1 MKRSAW
7 SRILDLG
14 GARRKAELDGQLA
27 AIHKSQAVIEFDLQG
42 HVLAANQN
50 FLDTMGYE
58 EHEVIGQHHRM
69 FVDSQVSES
78 PEYAQFWQRL
88 GSGIH
93 DAGRYRRIAR
103 DGRDVWLQASY
114 NPIFDRHGRPFKV
127 VKYAT
132 DITEQQRRNADA
144 EGQLAAISK
153 VQAIIEFD
161 LDGNILHANRLFL
174 QAMGYTLDEVVGRH
188 HSMFVQPHER
198 QSAEYAQFWRKLGS
212 GQHDAGQYLRIG
224 KHGRQVWIEASYN
237 PILDADGRPFKVVKY
252 ARDITRR
259 FTAAQTLGEAMQGLS
274 ESAEHAGQA
283 NELARQACRVAE
295 QGGRTVHEVM
305 GTMES
310 ISASSR
316 KINDIIG
323 VMDGIAFQTNILA
336 LNAAVEAA
344 RAGEQ
349 GRGFAVVASE
359 VRTLAQR
366 SAAAAKEIRQLI
378 GASVERVE
386 DGARLVGDAGTT
398 MEGIVQSVQR
408 VADTIGEITAASSE
422 QSAGVAQVN
431 QAVGQLDQMTQQNA
445 ALVEQSAAAAQSLRE
460 QAEQLSRTVAVF
472 KVAHLAPSPTT
483 LARQAAP
490 AVRTAH
496 SAAAAPRR
504 PAAAVAPAAVGPVA
518 ARPAAA
524 REAAPKLA
532 SAPRPAAPAAED
544 GQWESF

>member
-1 MKRSAW
+1 M
-7 SRILDLG
+7 
-14 GARRKAELDGQLA
+14 
-27 AIHKSQAVIEFDLQG
+27 
-42 HVLAANQN
+42 
-50 FLDTMGYE
+50 
-58 EHEVIGQHHRM
+58 
-69 FVDSQVSES
+69 
-78 PEYAQFWQRL
+78 
-88 GSGIH
+88 
-93 DAGRYRRIAR
+93 
-103 DGRDVWLQASY
+103 
-114 NPIFDRHGRPFKV
+114 

-349 GRGFAVVASE
+349 GRGFAVVAGE
-359 VRTLAQR
+359 VRALAQN
-366 SAAAAKEIRQLI
+366 SAAAAKEIKQLI
-378 GASVERVE
+378 HTSVEQVALGAEQVRQAGGTMQEIV
-386 DGARLVGDAGTT
+386 DSSHQVTAIMGDVVQASMAQSARLREVTADLTA
-398 MEGIVQSVQR
+398 QSVNIG
-408 VADTIGEITAASSE
+408 DTPRAQPVRKSLPAAMVPE
-422 QSAGVAQVN
+422 
-431 QAVGQLDQMTQQNA
+431 
-445 ALVEQSAAAAQSLRE
+445 
-460 QAEQLSRTVAVF
+460 
-472 KVAHLAPSPTT
+472 AP
-483 LARQAAP
+483 QIKAAP
-490 AVRTAH
+490 APTVVPVRTPH
-496 SAAAAPRR
+496 M
-504 PAAAVAPAAVGPVA
+504 GG
-518 ARPAAA
+518 
-524 REAAPKLA
+524 KLLRMA
-532 SAPRPAAPAAED
+532 
-544 GQWESF
+544 

>member
-14 GARRKAELDGQLA
+14 GARRQAELDGQLA

-58 EHEVIGQHHRM
+58 EGEVIGQHHRM
-69 FVDSQVSES
+69 FVDHQMSDS
-78 PEYAQFWQRL
+78 PEYAAFWQRL

-93 DAGRYRRIAR
+93 DAGRYRRIAK

-161 LDGNILHANRLFL
+161 LQGNILHANRLFL
-174 QAMGYTLDEVVGRH
+174 QAMGYTLDEVTGRH

-198 QSAEYAQFWRKLGS
+198 HSPEYAQFWRKLAS

-283 NELARQACRVAE
+283 NELARQACLVAE

-316 KINDIIG
+316 KISDIIG

-349 GRGFAVVASE
+349 GRGFAVVAGE
-359 VRTLAQR
+359 VRALAQN
-366 SAAAAKEIRQLI
+366 SAAAAKEIKQLI
-378 GASVERVE
+378 HTSVEQVALGANQVRQAGGTMQEIV
-386 DGARLVGDAGTT
+386 DSSHQVTAIMGDVVQASMAQSARLREVT
-398 MEGIVQSVQR
+398 
-408 VADTIGEITAASSE
+408 ADLTA
-422 QSAGVAQVN
+422 
-431 QAVGQLDQMTQQNA
+431 
-445 ALVEQSAAAAQSLRE
+445 QSAAVADA
-460 QAEQLSRTVAVF
+460 SRDQVQRKPLPASIV
-472 KVAHLAPSPTT
+472 P
-483 LARQAAP
+483 AAP
-490 AVRTAH
+490 QIK
-496 SAAAAPRR
+496 SA
-504 PAAAVAPAAVGPVA
+504 PAAAVLPAGAQRLPGTLLRMA
-518 ARPAAA
+518 
-524 REAAPKLA
+524 
-532 SAPRPAAPAAED
+532 
-544 GQWESF
+544 